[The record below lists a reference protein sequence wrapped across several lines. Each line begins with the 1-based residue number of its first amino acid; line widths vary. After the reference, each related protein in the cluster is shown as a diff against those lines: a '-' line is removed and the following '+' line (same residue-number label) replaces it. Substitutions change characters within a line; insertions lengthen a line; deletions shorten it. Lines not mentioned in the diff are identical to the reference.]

1 MRYRIIYGRT
11 RRNYAGY
18 TPDLPICI
26 AAADTL
32 DECRVLMRQGIRYH
46 LEALAEDGDVR
57 PRPTGYLEIL
67 DFPPERAS
75 ARSQAARA
83 TPAGTRAGR
92 AAPRTP
98 GRAAKPTK
106 KALTRTG

>member
-67 DFPPERAS
+67 DFPPGPARPDQARAAVKP
-75 ARSQAARA
+75 ARTRPKRREAAR
-83 TPAGTRAGR
+83 GSS
-92 AAPRTP
+92 
-98 GRAAKPTK
+98 
-106 KALTRTG
+106 RTG

>member
-11 RRNYAGY
+11 SRNYAGY
-18 TPDLPICI
+18 TPDLPVCT

-67 DFPPERAS
+67 DFPPE
-75 ARSQAARA
+75 
-83 TPAGTRAGR
+83 
-92 AAPRTP
+92 
-98 GRAAKPTK
+98 PTK
-106 KALTRTG
+106 RRAKVPAKQKKRRSLRTA

>member
-11 RRNYAGY
+11 SRNYAGY
-18 TPDLPICI
+18 TPDLPVCT

-46 LEALAEDGDVR
+46 LEALAEDGEVR

-67 DFPPERAS
+67 DFPPGS
-75 ARSQAARA
+75 ARPDQARGAVKPARTRQKRRQAAS
-83 TPAGTRAGR
+83 
-92 AAPRTP
+92 
-98 GRAAKPTK
+98 
-106 KALTRTG
+106 